1 MQKFL
6 QSFTRDIRYV
16 IAAYALLL
24 LIGVLMLP
32 LRIEELLHLLAARQ
46 SSFAGFLNWLPKAP
60 GSAPL
65 SNLLQAPFI
74 LVLGVSRLGAR
85 LPSLLFG
92 LGNCYLFL
100 RLAKSVRL
108 RQPYMALAVFL
119 LLPTQYWA
127 ATQGLPFEQALF
139 LLLLATLIF
148 LQLIRTPTVKLAAW
162 YAAALTLCLYTERL
176 SFLPS
181 IGYLLFLFAFVNRS
195 HERRVIWFLLPATA
209 APVLL
214 FVPYYLWARPLVSAI
229 WLSAPLPPGTPSSI
243 YLQALLDFAGD
254 SFEAYVLSVL
264 LVVGLFAG
272 VWGLFR
278 VTPGTPPLRI
288 PPTELTRKIAI
299 FCLFGG
305 ALSTVSVVLVLDIW
319 NGYPFHSSQVL
330 WAMPAIVTLTF
341 VALDRAPEIYKRP
354 LSWAVMILLCLIPDA
369 RYCITPTE
377 DLRSEAALVS
387 PELYGDSCVVF
398 VSERLSRNLFL
409 LFDPDLRTKECGN
422 FFHHRIVLASHAY
435 VTPFQQED
443 AESFFRGLDFKE
455 FKRIR
460 SGGGQIV
467 VMVGPSETGSATP
480 PASPPAAA
488 SFPSTPP
495 TPR

>member
-1 MQKFL
+1 VRILLRRFKPD
-6 QSFTRDIRYV
+6 TRV
-16 IAAYALLL
+16 LIAGYALLL
-24 LIGVLMLP
+24 LIAVLLLP
-32 LRIEELLHLLAARQ
+32 LRIEEMLHLLAARQ
-46 SSFAGFLNWLPKAP
+46 GSFWGFINWLPRAP

-65 SNLLQAPFI
+65 SYFVQAPFI
-74 LVLGVSRLGAR
+74 LLFGASRFGAR
-85 LPSLLFG
+85 FPSLLFG
-92 LGNCYLFL
+92 LGSCYLFL
-100 RLAKSVRL
+100 RLAKNVRL
-108 RQPYMALAVFL
+108 RQPYIALAVFAV
-119 LLPTQYWA
+119 LPTQYWA

-162 YAAALTLCLYTERL
+162 YAAALTLCIYTERL
-176 SFLPS
+176 SCLPS

-195 HERRVIWFLLPATA
+195 HERRVIWCLLPATA

-214 FVPYYLWARPLVSAI
+214 FVPYYLWARPLVSSI

-243 YLQALLDFAGD
+243 YLQALLGFAGD
-254 SFEAYVLSVL
+254 SFEAYILSVL
-264 LVVGLFAG
+264 LIVGLFAG

-278 VTPGTPPLRI
+278 ITPGAPPMRV
-288 PPTELTRKIAI
+288 PPAELARKIAL

-305 ALSTVSVVLVLDIW
+305 ALSTIAVVLVLDIW
-319 NGYPFHSSQVL
+319 NRYPFHPSQVL

-341 VALDRAPEIYKRP
+341 VALDRTPEIYTRP
-354 LSWAVMILLCLIPDA
+354 LSWAVLILLCIAADA
-369 RYCITPTE
+369 RYASTPTE
-377 DLRSEAALVS
+377 DLRSEAQLVG

-409 LFDPDLRTKECGN
+409 LQDPSFGARECHN

-443 AESFFRGLDFKE
+443 AESFFRGLNFTE

-460 SGGGQIV
+460 SGGGQII
-467 VMVGPSETGSATP
+467 VMIGPSETGA
-480 PASPPAAA
+480 
-488 SFPSTPP
+488 STPH
-495 TPR
+495 